1 MAGTF
6 EQNSWEMKAVVA
18 PSAYTEKVEDVRDVW
33 RKYG

>member
-1 MAGTF
+1 
-6 EQNSWEMKAVVA
+6 MKAVVA